1 MDKKKRARLEAAGFR
16 IGDAEEFLEL
26 TPVERKLV
34 ETRLAFSRL
43 VRKLREKEK
52 VTQEE
57 LARRIESSQS
67 RVAKIEA
74 GAAGVS
80 LDLVL
85 RAVFALGGELK
96 DVGASRPRAGRA
108 APGRSRQTAT
118 PSSPRQRKQQR
129 APAEDTLVDA

>member
-1 MDKKKRARLEAAGFR
+1 MDKEKRARLEAAGFR
-16 IGDAEEFLEL
+16 IGDAEDFLEL

-96 DVGASRPRAGRA
+96 DVRASRHRAGVS
-108 APGRSRQTAT
+108 APGRSRQAAT
-118 PSSPRQRKQQR
+118 PPSPRQRKQRR
-129 APAEDTLVDA
+129 APAEDALVDT